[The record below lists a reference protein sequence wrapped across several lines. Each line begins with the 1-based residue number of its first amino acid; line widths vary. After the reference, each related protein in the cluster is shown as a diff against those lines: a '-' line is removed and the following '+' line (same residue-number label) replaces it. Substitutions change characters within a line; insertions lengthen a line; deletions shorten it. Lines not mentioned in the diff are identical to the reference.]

1 MKRTIL
7 SVACLTVAGSVALF
21 GCKAKT
27 AEADATDAA
36 ATTETPAA
44 APAEAAPAAPAA
56 PAEAA
61 ATTPAGTFDINAVP
75 VTSANLGTW
84 PYLSRLKGYKIG
96 YDSDSTG
103 FDFDRAYIYDGKK
116 IIAVEGRIV
125 TRNFRP
131 IDSEKAASEIM
142 MQRNYENLVTS
153 LGGVKVASG
162 QVPEETVT
170 AFGEQEYNKHNN
182 HISTYRPVD
191 TYVIRQKDKE
201 VWVQVQPEDDKYQL
215 NVIEKAAMPQQAG
228 VVGATELKKN

>member
-7 SVACLTVAGSVALF
+7 SVACLTVAGSVALI

-27 AEADATDAA
+27 AETDTTAATTTTETTAEA
-36 ATTETPAA
+36 SPATTET
-44 APAEAAPAAPAA
+44 APASEAPAAT
-56 PAEAA
+56 
-61 ATTPAGTFDINAVP
+61 ATAGTFDINSVP

-84 PYLSRLKGYKIG
+84 PYLSALKGYKIG

-116 IIAVEGRIV
+116 IIAVEGKIV

-131 IDSEKAASEIM
+131 VDSDKAASEVM

-162 QVPEETVT
+162 PITEEVVN
-170 AFGEQEYNKHNN
+170 AFGEQEYNKHDN
-182 HISTYRPVD
+182 HISVYSPVD

-201 VWVQVQPEDDKYQL
+201 VWVQVQPNGKNYQL